1 MSRFTTALTCAL
13 AAAISANLAIAQ
25 STMTPLT
32 SFGTN
37 GWLAP
42 GTTST
47 FVTTGNTER
56 GLAWNPTT
64 GNLVLASRAGGN
76 NVRVLDGTTGADL
89 GGFDVTGIT
98 GGTFAINMAGIGD
111 DGAIYVSNLSTSA
124 ASNFKVYKW
133 DSELL
138 GPLLPPTIAY
148 DAPSGLARTGDSFA
162 VLGGTATSAA
172 QFASGGSS
180 TVNNSGFVTGLLD
193 GLNTSTPYLSIP
205 GTTTTT
211 NDYRLGLTFVDQSTL
226 IGTQGANARYTTF
239 NGVSATVDATIPLGT
254 ASRRAMDY
262 AVIGGTPVLAVID
275 SISSIVTIL
284 DITYPAS
291 PTVLV
296 SATTTTA
303 PVANANATGSVQW
316 GTITGNTATLYA
328 MNTNQGIQA
337 FSVFLQPPAT
347 AKAYGAGCG
356 SPALALSAV
365 GAPIL
370 PSSIQL
376 STDNIPATA
385 QIGILALGFASIPG
399 GASIPTIPG
408 CLQYVQ
414 PLATSIFLT
423 LGNTSVQLPQNYPNN
438 PAYAGLSIFAQSV
451 VVDGSTVLT
460 SNGLRLYL
468 ETF

>member
-25 STMTPLT
+25 STMTPLA

-111 DGAIYVSNLSTSA
+111 DGAIYVGNLSTSA
-124 ASNFKVYKW
+124 TSNFKVYKW

-162 VLGGTATSAA
+162 VFGGTATSAA

-205 GTTTTT
+205 GTTTAS

-385 QIGILALGFASIPG
+385 QIGSGGFSSQGRPSTWGAAQSPSASISRADCATN
-399 GASIPTIPG
+399 ASW
-408 CLQYVQ
+408 
-414 PLATSIFLT
+414 
-423 LGNTSVQLPQNYPNN
+423 
-438 PAYAGLSIFAQSV
+438 
-451 VVDGSTVLT
+451 
-460 SNGLRLYL
+460 
-468 ETF
+468 